1 MSITAFPVP
10 AAAAAAG
17 AGTDVVAARRRRRP
31 AGWGGLAVYVVLA
44 VAAVVAAAPFAWM
57 ILASFKS
64 GREIRAI
71 PPTFWPSAPTLDNY
85 RTILDD
91 PDLPLLRFYRN
102 SAFVALANVAST
114 LLTSSLLGYVLA
126 KFRFRGNRPLFWY
139 LLATMMVPAQVTMIP
154 NYLLLSRLDLLNSL
168 WGLVLP
174 SAISAFGVFL
184 MRQFCLSIP
193 DTLLKAARVDGA
205 SELRIYWSI
214 VLPQLKPALA
224 TLGLLTF
231 MANWNAYLWPLI
243 VLTEQDNRTLPI
255 ILTWFSNQNASKLN
269 LTMAASVLIVLPVLV
284 AFALVQRWI
293 VKGITLT
300 GIK

>member
-1 MSITAFPVP
+1 MTLALPVQ
-10 AAAAAAG
+10 ASSTSDEA
-17 AGTDVVAARRRRRP
+17 VRLFRRRR
-31 AGWGGLAVYVVLA
+31 LAVGKIGVYVFL
-44 VAAVVAAAPFAWM
+44 VAAAIVAAAPFVWM
-57 ILASFKS
+57 IFASFKT
-64 GREIRAI
+64 GREIRSI
-71 PPTFWPSAPTLDNY
+71 PPTFWPSSPTLGNY

-114 LLTSSLLGYVLA
+114 LFTSSLLGYLLA
-126 KFRFRGNRPLFWY
+126 KFQFGANKPIFWY

-154 NYLLLSRLDLLNSL
+154 NYLLLSRLHLLNSL

-174 SAISAFGVFL
+174 AAISAFGVFL

-193 DTLLKAARVDGA
+193 NSLIKAARIDGA
-205 SELRIYWSI
+205 SEWRIYRSI
-214 VLPQLKPALA
+214 ILPQLKPALA

-231 MANWNAYLWPLI
+231 MSNWNAYLWPLI

-269 LTMAASVLIVLPVLV
+269 VTMAASVLIVLPVV
-284 AFALVQRWI
+284 AAFALVQRWI
-293 VKGITLT
+293 VKGITFT

>member
-1 MSITAFPVP
+1 MRFAIGRVGIYVLLC
-10 AAAAAAG
+10 AAS
-17 AGTDVVAARRRRRP
+17 VI
-31 AGWGGLAVYVVLA
+31 
-44 VAAVVAAAPFAWM
+44 AAAPFLWM

-64 GREIRAI
+64 GREIRSI
-71 PPTFWPSAPTLDNY
+71 PPTFWPREATLDNY
-85 RTILDD
+85 RAILDE

-114 LLTSSLLGYVLA
+114 LFTSSLLGYLLA
-126 KFRFRGNRPLFWY
+126 KFEFRFNKPLFWF
-139 LLATMMVPAQVTMIP
+139 LLATLMVPAQVTMIP
-154 NYLLLSRLDLLNSL
+154 GYLLLSRLHLLNSL

-193 DTLLKAARVDGA
+193 NSLIKAAHVDGA
-205 SELRIYWSI
+205 SEWRIFWSVI
-214 VLPQLKPALA
+214 LPQLKPALA

-255 ILTWFSNQNASKLN
+255 ILTWFSNQNASRTN
-269 LTMAASVLIVLPVLV
+269 ITMAAAVLIVLPVVL

-293 VKGITLT
+293 VRGITFT
-300 GIK
+300 GLK